1 MSRRR
6 IPRDATRILLITL
19 MTAADTDG
27 QSRTPTRA
35 PGTGE
40 VTIKVSVASA
50 DSFHRQGF
58 SVDGPLERK
67 TTISVDTTVNATAK
81 LAIHVGTGWGAFYAA
96 AGGSPTGLHDSHH
109 GRQDTTLGLTWRM
122 DGRTPGH
129 GPTGS
134 VKIGGRL
141 PGPYDAGYTNSLGDG
156 APELQGSVAVES
168 FESRIAWITEIGY
181 RRRTHAFVNPAG
193 INEPTTHHVKVDVP
207 NETFAFVGTYGRIND
222 RVSVEVEY
230 SAVNAHDGLD
240 IGLDGWRADR
250 WPGLHEDI
258 HSLGVRLRIEAGRL
272 GVLGAGAA
280 KVVSGRNTPA
290 YLAYTLSW
298 TRRITP

>member
-1 MSRRR
+1 MNRRPR
-6 IPRDATRILLITL
+6 PRDASGILFIAL
-19 MTAADTDG
+19 MTAAGADG
-27 QSRTPTRA
+27 QDRSATGA
-35 PGTGE
+35 AGAGE
-40 VTIKVSVASA
+40 VTITAGVVTA
-50 DSFHRQGF
+50 DRFHRQGF

-67 TTISVDTTVNATAK
+67 TTISVDTTVNATSK

-96 AGGSPTGLHDSHH
+96 SGGSPTGLRDSHH

-122 DGRTPGH
+122 DGRTPGR
-129 GPTGS
+129 GPTGA

-156 APELQGSVAVES
+156 ATELQGSVALES
-168 FESRIAWITEIGY
+168 FESRIGWITEIGY
-181 RRRTHAFVNPAG
+181 RRQTHAFVNPAG
-193 INEPTTHHVKVDVP
+193 INEPTTYHVKVDVP

-222 RVSVEVEY
+222 RVSVGIEY

-258 HSLGVRLRIEAGRL
+258 HSLGVSLRIKAGRL
-272 GVLGAGAA
+272 GVLGAGAG

-290 YLAYTLSW
+290 YSAYTLSW
-298 TRRITP
+298 TRQITP

>member
-1 MSRRR
+1 MSRRPR
-6 IPRDATRILLITL
+6 PRDASGILLIAL
-19 MTAADTDG
+19 MTAAGADG
-27 QSRTPTRA
+27 QTKSATGA
-35 PGTGE
+35 AGAGE
-40 VTIKVSVASA
+40 VTITAGVVTA
-50 DSFHRQGF
+50 DRFHRQGF

-67 TTISVDTTVNATAK
+67 TTISVDTTVNATSK

-96 AGGSPTGLHDSHH
+96 SGGSPTGLRDSHH

-122 DGRTPGH
+122 DGRTPGR
-129 GPTGS
+129 GPTGA

-156 APELQGSVAVES
+156 ATELQGSVAVES
-168 FESRIAWITEIGY
+168 FESRIGWITEIGY

-207 NETFAFVGTYGRIND
+207 NETFAFVGTYGQIND
-222 RVSVEVEY
+222 RVRIGLEY

-240 IGLDGWRADR
+240 IGVDGWRADR

-258 HSLGVRLRIEAGRL
+258 HSLGVRLRIKAERL
-272 GVLGAGAA
+272 GVLETRAGR
-280 KVVSGRNTPA
+280 VVSGRNTPA
-290 YLAYTLSW
+290 YSAYTLSW